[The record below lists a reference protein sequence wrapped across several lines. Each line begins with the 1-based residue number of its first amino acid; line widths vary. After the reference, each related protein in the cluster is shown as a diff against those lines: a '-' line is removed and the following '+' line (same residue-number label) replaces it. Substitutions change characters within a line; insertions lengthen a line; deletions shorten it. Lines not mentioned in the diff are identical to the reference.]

1 MSVSSLASAAVAS
14 QQGQLAQAMQ
24 TAMLKAGNEQEK
36 AIVDMVTSSG
46 IQTMAHHG
54 MKRWCTAVSG
64 SSVAYTS
71 NIMGTSTE

>member
-36 AIVDMVTSSG
+36 AIVDMLTEAVGNAAAKASAPAGTGLRVDTS
-46 IQTMAHHG
+46 A
-54 MKRWCTAVSG
+54 
-64 SSVAYTS
+64 
-71 NIMGTSTE
+71 

>member
-36 AIVDMVTSSG
+36 AIVDMLTEAVGNAAAKASAPAGTGLRVETS
-46 IQTMAHHG
+46 A
-54 MKRWCTAVSG
+54 
-64 SSVAYTS
+64 
-71 NIMGTSTE
+71 

>member
-36 AIVDMVTSSG
+36 AVVDMLAEAVDNAASKAQAPAGTG
-46 IQTMAHHG
+46 LRLDT
-54 MKRWCTAVSG
+54 TA
-64 SSVAYTS
+64 
-71 NIMGTSTE
+71 